1 MTPLEKL
8 NALEAGDIAE
18 IDRILIEAGYNPV
31 VFASPQEANN
41 AAKVEVTKVVLPD
54 ALKDIED
61 YFKPID
67 MSGSP
72 VGGGNW
78 VGKIMDE
85 RKEKLDVA
93 LTLLQQLKESL

>member
-1 MTPLEKL
+1 MNAIDKLRSLQAGELDKVLPDIYVGTPWSKTLYPICK
-8 NALEAGDIAE
+8 I
-18 IDRILIEAGYNPV
+18 
-31 VFASPQEANN
+31 N